1 MSYFIIIYIFR
12 ITLYRLYRNVYKMN
26 NLDKLKQIINDKCME
41 LIKVVNIIKYMFIVY
56 DYLIFNIIF

>member
-1 MSYFIIIYIFR
+1 
-12 ITLYRLYRNVYKMN
+12 MN

>member
-1 MSYFIIIYIFR
+1 
-12 ITLYRLYRNVYKMN
+12 MN
-26 NLDKLKQIINDKCME
+26 NLDKLKQTINDKCME